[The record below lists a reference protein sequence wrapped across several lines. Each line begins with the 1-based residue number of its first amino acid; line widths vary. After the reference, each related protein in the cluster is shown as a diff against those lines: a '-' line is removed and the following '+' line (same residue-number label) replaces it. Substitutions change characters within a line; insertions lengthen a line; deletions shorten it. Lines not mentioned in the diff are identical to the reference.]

1 MGWLRVEVGGEGLAA
16 DGGGAGCTGLGP
28 FKLIIVG
35 AHEERARGRL
45 DTSGHRNPV
54 LWPVVG
60 LELKVFA
67 IEMSFS
73 EFMQLFGNRN
83 RNGLI

>member
-54 LWPVVG
+54 LR
-60 LELKVFA
+60 LVFRA
-67 IEMSFS
+67 PYYREGTLVM
-73 EFMQLFGNRN
+73 
-83 RNGLI
+83 